1 MRDLTEANALKELKK
16 GSEEAL
22 QWFIQ
27 TYSPYVTTII
37 HNIIGAS
44 MDVSDVEEVAADVF
58 VALWQN
64 AKKVYSVKG
73 YLGTTARNMAK
84 NKLRGLGY
92 DLPLEE
98 QILVVDELSPETQI
112 EKRELNLA
120 VKRAVL
126 AMPHPDKEIFLRF
139 YYYCQTM
146 EEISREM
153 QINLSTVKTK
163 LRRGRARLKG
173 ALVFYLT

>member
-1 MRDLTEANALKELKK
+1 M
-16 GSEEAL
+16 
-22 QWFIQ
+22 
-27 TYSPYVTTII
+27 
-37 HNIIGAS
+37 
-44 MDVSDVEEVAADVF
+44 
-58 VALWQN
+58 
-64 AKKVYSVKG
+64 
-73 YLGTTARNMAK
+73 
-84 NKLRGLGY
+84 
-92 DLPLEE
+92 
-98 QILVVDELSPETQI
+98 VDELSPKTQI